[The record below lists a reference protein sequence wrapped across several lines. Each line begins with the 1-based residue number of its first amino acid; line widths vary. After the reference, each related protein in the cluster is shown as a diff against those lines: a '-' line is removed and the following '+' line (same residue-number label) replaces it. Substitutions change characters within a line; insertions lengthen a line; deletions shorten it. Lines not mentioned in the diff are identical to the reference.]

1 MVQLTCSVVLEIG
14 RGPWIYIVYVG
25 NLLCACSLYSL
36 IDSTPICCLRKKRN
50 LGAGYSYP
58 AAILK
63 KNVDW
68 RRTSPSLIFISASD
82 EEISVKT
89 PAFKMT
95 AALTHACQMLELMA
109 FYLDVNLPKRISY
122 RYCEHFF
129 CTLKILSSIF
139 MKQHWTIYKFICW
152 FIL

>member
-1 MVQLTCSVVLEIG
+1 MWCSGSEGVPGSISYMWVTCYVPVPRTLWLTVLPFAAWQRNG
-14 RGPWIYIVYVG
+14 IYEQAI
-25 NLLCACSLYSL
+25 
-36 IDSTPICCLRKKRN
+36 
-50 LGAGYSYP
+50 
-58 AAILK
+58 AILLLFLK
-63 KNVDW
+63 TCVDW

-122 RYCEHFF
+122 RYCEHIF

>member
-1 MVQLTCSVVLEIG
+1 MVQLTCSVVLGIG

-25 NLLCACSLYSL
+25 NLLCACSSYSL
-36 IDSTPICCLRKKRN
+36 IDSTPM
-50 LGAGYSYP
+50 
-58 AAILK
+58 AILLLFLK
-63 KNVDW
+63 TCVDW

-122 RYCEHFF
+122 RYCEHIF
-129 CTLKILSSIF
+129 CTLKILPSIF

-152 FIL
+152 FILQWILSPWIK